1 LTLLSRLFVPAW
13 LGHGLPQQFTRA
25 LASTTIIAAA
35 IGATTLSGC
44 SSSPPKAGT
53 GPTAADPTT
62 QPEDVLPPPK
72 PKKSSNNGLLD
83 DLFDDTPTWT
93 EQRVSTLP
101 PLPQPANLLPF
112 DVSEHTQLDFNV
124 DSKSLSV
131 GQDGVIRLTVVIT
144 SPQGARNVY
153 YEGIR
158 CATFEWRLYAAANED
173 GTKWDRGVE
182 NAWSRM
188 GRGGANSYQSTLYS
202 DYLCANKMPA
212 EHTAAAIVNNIK
224 YHRAGSQDPH

>member
-1 LTLLSRLFVPAW
+1 M
-13 LGHGLPQQFTRA
+13 PQQFTRA
-25 LASTTIIAAA
+25 LASTTINVAA

-44 SSSPPKAGT
+44 SSSPPKSTT
-53 GPTAADPTT
+53 GPAAADPTT

-72 PKKSSNNGLLD
+72 PKKSNDGLLG
-83 DLFDDTPTWT
+83 DLFDDTPTWI

-101 PLPQPANLLPF
+101 PLPQQANLLPF

-124 DSKSLSV
+124 DGKSLSV
-131 GQDGVIRLTVVIT
+131 GKDGVIRLTVVIT

-173 GTKWDRGVE
+173 GTQWDRGVE

-212 EHTAAAIVNNIK
+212 ERTAAAIVNNIK